1 MPVRSKI
8 QKSEDLVEKSLDDSI
23 NYSFLSAISIHIG
36 TKFDIDP
43 TKIAESIDK
52 FMKEHK
58 HDLQPKTK
66 ETVEFSM
73 KKLKNIEDDD
83 SVVSTISETSESEEK
98 DNGCQFVSTR
108 GRNANQKCNSEKVEN
123 SIYCKTHKKKT
134 EKDTVEKVEQKV
146 KTEVKSTCKFI
157 PLRGKKA
164 KQICGELTENN
175 GDYCKKHL
183 KSVESRSENS
193 KGTDSTEVS
202 ENTSITIEPEQKKV
216 EVAGAIA
223 TESKKEKKDK
233 KKKDEITVTKPKKE
247 KKDKKDE
254 VTVSEPEQMKEVTGA
269 IATESKKEKKDKK
282 KKEKVTVATET
293 IEPEQKKET
302 TIAEPEQKKVETAV
316 VTEVSTVTEVENCT
330 FIYKRKN
337 GDYNKGDQCKE
348 KVKED
353 KLCEKHLKIK
363 KSVEDVKSETEKVEV
378 EVETV
383 VVPVPT
389 QSEKIEV
396 YKLKSGESYFL
407 IKNTQFVVKSETDH
421 TVIGKLKYGKF
432 KDILINIERDAITKL
447 GFKISELVK

>member
-8 QKSEDLVEKSLDDSI
+8 QKSEDLVEKSLEKSLDDSI
-23 NYSFLSAISIHIG
+23 NYSLLSAISIHIG

-43 TKIAESIDK
+43 KKIAESIDK

-73 KKLKNIEDDD
+73 KKLKNIKDDD

-98 DNGCQFVSTR
+98 DNGCEFVSTR

-134 EKDTVEKVEQKV
+134 EKDTVEQKVEKGEQKV

-175 GDYCKKHL
+175 EDYCKKHL
-183 KSVESRSENS
+183 KSIESRSSDS

-202 ENTSITIEPEQKKV
+202 ENTTVAVEPEQKKEETV
-216 EVAGAIA
+216 V
-223 TESKKEKKDK
+223 TESKKE
-233 KKKDEITVTKPKKE
+233 TV
-247 KKDKKDE
+247 
-254 VTVSEPEQMKEVTGA
+254 V
-269 IATESKKEKKDKK
+269 TESKKEKKDKK
-282 KKEKVTVATET
+282 KKEKVTV
-293 IEPEQKKET
+293 EPEQKKEET
-302 TIAEPEQKKVETAV
+302 VVITESKKEKKDKKKKEKVTIEPEQKKVETGVTPVTV
-316 VTEVSTVTEVENCT
+316 VTEVSTVTPVTTVVVQPEQVENCT
-330 FIYKRKN
+330 FVYKRKN

-348 KVKED
+348 KVKDD

-363 KSVEDVKSETEKVEV
+363 KSVEEVKSENSTEATAS
-378 EVETV
+378 ETV
-383 VVPVPT
+383 EDTVASVP
-389 QSEKIEV
+389 EKIDV
-396 YKLKSGESYFL
+396 YELKSGESYFL
-407 IKNTQFVVKSETDH
+407 VKDTQFVVKSETDH

-432 KDILINIERDAITKL
+432 KDILTNIERDVIAKL
-447 GFKISELVK
+447 GFEVSQLVK